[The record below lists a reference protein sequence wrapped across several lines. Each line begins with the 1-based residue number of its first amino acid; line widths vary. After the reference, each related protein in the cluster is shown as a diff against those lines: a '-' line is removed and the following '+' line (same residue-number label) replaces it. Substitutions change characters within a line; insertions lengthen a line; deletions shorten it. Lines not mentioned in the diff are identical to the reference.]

1 MNPTRS
7 LIAALGAAVLL
18 ALGACGGSGG
28 GGGGDNPGGSGAVQ
42 VDTAR
47 TARATVGPAGGSVST
62 TAADGRV
69 YTLTVPAGA
78 LPAAVEITAAPVG
91 SMGSAP
97 LAAGLKGAVRFGPAG
112 LKFNVPALLRIEG
125 AATTAAAGRRLVGF
139 VRSDDGATMNLVPVA
154 VAGAALELPVLHFSD
169 GGVSEASAAEL
180 AAIPL
185 APIVDPVQ
193 ELWDIAQR
201 ESSADG
207 NVEVD
212 AAMLVRLHDQ
222 KLSPLLTQAVD
233 LAGDASQDTFRETTI
248 AVWAAWQRVVDFT
261 TVPAD
266 RLGGRVAQAR
276 TRAGQLLADQVA
288 RGRAACAAPPP
299 VGLQHVN
306 GLWRA
311 LWAQKVAQ
319 LYGLDAPDLGLDA
332 GTVARGLNDC
342 ARVVFV
348 PKVAPTFEAGRP
360 VSLDAQAE
368 LILAEA
374 PNAPAPVEFGF
385 TVSSADAAIA
395 NPSGF
400 SDLEGR
406 YTTVVTPRAAGAVI
420 DVRACLVTY
429 MANLAPVASVM
440 CATQT
445 VAGGGGDP
453 AVDSFGLAGSATR
466 RSGTAS
472 DRRDDIASVVMQGR
486 ALVGGSDVQTVA
498 ASGTFS
504 TVFTRQER
512 CGANLERTVELT
524 TTLSGNITEASL
536 VLPAGVGQSGAFSV
550 GGRGRTEAQSV
561 DLQTCA
567 ISTVGDPTER
577 SLPGPVFGVLRVS
590 RDAQGR
596 LLSVDLGDAAG
607 PQGTLARQ

>member
-1 MNPTRS
+1 MIPTRS
-7 LIAALGAAVLL
+7 LFAAFGAAILL
-18 ALGACGGSGG
+18 ALGACGGDGG
-28 GGGGDNPGGSGAVQ
+28 GGGGEDPPRSGAVQ

-169 GGVSEASAAEL
+169 GGVSEAGAAEL

-193 ELWDIAQR
+193 ELWDIALR
-201 ESSADG
+201 EAAADG
-207 NVEVD
+207 NVDAD
-212 AAMLVRLHDQ
+212 AAMLTRLHDQ
-222 KLSPLLTQAVD
+222 KLAPLLAQAAD
-233 LAGDASQDTFRETTI
+233 LTEDASQDAFRETTV
-248 AVWAAWQRVVDFT
+248 AVWSAWQRVVALTF
-261 TVPAD
+261 VPAD

-276 TRAGQLLADQVA
+276 ARAGQLLSDQVA
-288 RGRAACAAPPP
+288 RGRAACLAPPP
-299 VGLQHVN
+299 VGAPHVR
-306 GLWRA
+306 GLRTA
-311 LWAQKVAQ
+311 LWAQTVAR
-319 LYGLDAPDLGLDA
+319 LNGLDAPDLGLDA
-332 GTVARGLNDC
+332 DTVARGLNDC

-348 PKVAPTFEAGRP
+348 PRVAPSFEAGRP

-368 LILAEA
+368 VIIAQA
-374 PNAPAPVEFGF
+374 PNAQAPAEFGF

-395 NPSGF
+395 SPRGF
-400 SDLEGR
+400 SDGDGR
-406 YTTVVTPRAAGAVI
+406 YTTVVTPRAAGALV
-420 DVRACLVTY
+420 DVRACVVTF
-429 MANLAPVASVM
+429 MANLTPVVGVM

-445 VAGGGGDP
+445 VAGGSGDP

-466 RSGTAS
+466 RSGSAS
-472 DRRDDIASVVMQGR
+472 DRRDDSVSVVMQGR

-512 CGANLERTVELT
+512 CGTNLERTVELT
-524 TTLSGNITEASL
+524 TTLSGSVTEASL
-536 VLPAGVGQSGAFSV
+536 VLPAAAGQSGAFSV

-561 DLQTCA
+561 DPQTCA
-567 ISTVGDPTER
+567 VSSVADPTER
-577 SLPGPVFGVLRVS
+577 SLPGPAFGVLRVN

-596 LLSVDLGDAAG
+596 LLSVDLGDAGG
-607 PQGTLARQ
+607 PQGTLTRQ